1 VAIARA
7 LVCGPRLLLADEPT
21 GALDSR
27 SGAEVLEVLLTLQR
41 QQRLTVVLVTH
52 DSKVAEVA
60 DRQVHLLDGR
70 VVEDRER
77 AA

>member
-1 VAIARA
+1 
-7 LVCGPRLLLADEPT
+7 LLADEPT

-27 SGAEVLEVLLTLQR
+27 SGAEVLEVLLSLQR
-41 QQRLTVVLVTH
+41 RQQLTVVLVTH
-52 DSKVAEVA
+52 DSRVAEVA

-70 VVEDRER
+70 VVEDREL